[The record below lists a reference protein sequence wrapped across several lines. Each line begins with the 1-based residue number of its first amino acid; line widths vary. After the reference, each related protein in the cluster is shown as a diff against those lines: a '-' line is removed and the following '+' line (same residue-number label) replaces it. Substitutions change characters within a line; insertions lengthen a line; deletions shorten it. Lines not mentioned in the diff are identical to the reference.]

1 MNRQTPMKPEDDVRE
16 TPPELFAKLHQRF
29 RFTLDACATPQN
41 AKLPRFNSEAEPDKF
56 AWRGERVFF
65 NPPFSQCREW
75 VVKGWIGEAE
85 LAVGLVPATRTEQPW
100 WHELVEPYR
109 DRRDT
114 ESDLRTEFLKGRIKF
129 LENGGPIYRKNKD
142 GTLWINPKT
151 GEPQISSPKFGCVL
165 LIWGR

>member
-1 MNRQTPMKPEDDVRE
+1 MNRQTPMKPEDDIRE
-16 TPPELFAKLHQRF
+16 TPPELFAALHARF
-29 RFTLDACATPQN
+29 HFTLDACATPQN

-100 WHELVEPYR
+100 WHELIEPYR

-114 ESDLRTEFLKGRIKF
+114 ENLRTEFLKGRIKF